1 MKRKKMIDEIIFQ
14 NTEKL
19 PSETWERVT
28 VDELI
33 DDSVPVGGVSISK
46 SDIDWLLNGGVIV
59 DKTDCEHT
67 RLIMLNNERG

>member
-28 VDELI
+28 VDELV
-33 DDSVPVGGVSISK
+33 DDNVPVGGVSISK
-46 SDIDWLLNGGVIV
+46 SDIDWLPNGGVIV

>member
-33 DDSVPVGGVSISK
+33 DDNVPVGGVSISK
-46 SDIDWLLNGGVIV
+46 SDIDWQLNGGVII

>member
-28 VDELI
+28 VDELV

-46 SDIDWLLNGGVIV
+46 SDID
-59 DKTDCEHT
+59 
-67 RLIMLNNERG
+67 

>member
-33 DDSVPVGGVSISK
+33 DDNTPVGGVSISK
-46 SDIDWLLNGGVIV
+46 SDIEWLLNGEVIV
-59 DKTDCEHT
+59 DRTDCEHT

>member
-1 MKRKKMIDEIIFQ
+1 MKQKRTIDEVIFQ
-14 NTEKL
+14 NTDKL
-19 PSETWERVT
+19 SSEAWERVT

-46 SDIDWLLNGGVIV
+46 NDIDWLLNGGVIV